1 MDKNTILGIL
11 LIGAIIIT
19 FSVLNK
25 PSKEELEE
33 AKRKQDSIEIVKQ
46 TEQLKEIIEKEKSVT
61 HEEVVSEAKEEAI
74 DTSLLKN
81 RYGAFGDAAY
91 GTNEFYTLENDLMK
105 LIISKKGGRPY
116 SVELKKYK
124 TYDSLPLI
132 LFDGDST
139 IFGFEF
145 FATNRN
151 IFTNNL
157 FFESV
162 SKETA
167 LYAKENEKT
176 MQFRLYAGPE
186 RYIEYTYIIEP
197 NKYLVSLDVKLIN
210 LEDIIAGNTTH
221 IDLNWQLYSPQQ
233 EKGAENESN
242 YTTIGFKYQDED
254 VSELRSRG
262 KDTDSK
268 EINTKLEWI
277 AFKQQFFSS
286 ILVAENDFS
295 YSYIEFTKLEDSDKH
310 LKLFT
315 AEMGIPYNP
324 GSTRE
329 IPLEF
334 YFGPN
339 HYNTLKEY
347 EKDFEML
354 IPLGKSVIK
363 YVNQYLII
371 PVFHFLNKYIKNYG
385 LIILLLT
392 IFIKTLIF
400 PLTYKSYTSGAKM
413 RVLKPQVD
421 EITKKFTKPEDAM
434 KKQQA
439 TMALYKKVG
448 VSPFGGCLPMVI
460 QFPVLIAMFR
470 FFPASFELRQQKFLW
485 ADDLSSYDSILQLPF
500 EVPFGYGDHVS
511 LFTLLMTIST
521 LIYTRLNS
529 QMTATTN
536 QQMPGMKFMMYFMPV
551 MLLFWFNNYAAG
563 LSYYYFL
570 ANVITFIQM
579 FVIKRFIDEEEV
591 LRKLTENAN
600 KKISTKSKFQQRL
613 EKMAKQRGVQL
624 PKK

>member
-1 MDKNTILGIL
+1 MDKNTVIGIL

-19 FSVLNK
+19 FSIMNK
-25 PSKEELEE
+25 PSKEELEKAE
-33 AKRKQDSIEIVKQ
+33 RKRDSIEMVKQ
-46 TEQLKEIIEKEKSVT
+46 TEQLKEIVEKEKSIT
-61 HEEVVSEAKEEAI
+61 NEEVISEKKEETV

-81 RYGAFGDAAY
+81 RYGAFGNASY
-91 GTNEFYTLENDLMK
+91 GTNDFYTLENDLLK
-105 LIISKKGGRPY
+105 LVISSKGGRPY
-116 SVELKKYK
+116 SVELKKFR

-157 FFESV
+157 FFTPVNTEKS
-162 SKETA
+162 
-167 LYAKENEKT
+167 LYAKDNEKI
-176 MQFRLYAGPE
+176 MQFRLYAGNE
-186 RYIEYTYIIEP
+186 RYIEYTYTIKP
-197 NKYLVSLDVKLIN
+197 SKYMVDFDVKLVN

-221 IDLNWQLYSPQQ
+221 IDLNWQMYSPQQ
-233 EKGAENESN
+233 EKGAENENN
-242 YTTIGFKYQDED
+242 YTTIGFKYLDEEVD
-254 VSELRSRG
+254 ELRSRG
-262 KDTDSK
+262 KDAENK
-268 EINTKLEWI
+268 EINIKLEWI

-286 ILVAENDFS
+286 ILVAENNFS
-295 YSYIEFTKLEDSDKH
+295 YSYLEFAKLEDSDDY

-315 AEMGIPYNP
+315 AEMGVPYNP
-324 GSTRE
+324 GSTKE
-329 IPLEF
+329 IPLGF

-339 HYNTLKEY
+339 HYNTLKKY
-347 EKDFEML
+347 DKNFESL
-354 IPLGKSVIK
+354 IPLGGSIIK
-363 YVNQYLII
+363 WVNKFVII
-371 PVFHFLNKYIKNYG
+371 PVFNFLNKYIESYG

-392 IFIKTLIF
+392 IFIKIIIF

-448 VSPFGGCLPMVI
+448 VSPLGGCLPMVI

-521 LIYTRLNS
+521 LIYTKLNS

-551 MLLFWFNNYAAG
+551 MLLFWFNNYASG

-570 ANVITFIQM
+570 ANIITFIQM
-579 FVIKRFIDEEEV
+579 YVIKRFIDEEEI

-600 KKISTKSKFQQRL
+600 KKTSTKSKFQQRL
-613 EKMAKQRGVQL
+613 EKMAKQRGVKL
-624 PKK
+624 PK